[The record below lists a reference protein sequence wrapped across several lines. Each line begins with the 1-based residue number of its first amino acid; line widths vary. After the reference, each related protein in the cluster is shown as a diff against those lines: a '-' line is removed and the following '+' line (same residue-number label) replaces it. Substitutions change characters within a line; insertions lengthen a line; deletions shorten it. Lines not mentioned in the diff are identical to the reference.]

1 MIQNGAT
8 VVKQLPECREKW
20 QRRQFLS
27 EIRQLAHESYR
38 PQLIIDLTSEN
49 IARET
54 LDLLLKCVEQIES
67 SEGRVS
73 VAGASP
79 EAAVIFEL
87 TRLSSVMNVFPSLSE
102 AIGIEGSQ
110 PLEFP
115 GSTDANR
122 MVA

>member
-1 MIQNGAT
+1 MIQNGTT
-8 VVKQLPECREKW
+8 VVKQLPECYEKW
-20 QRRQFLS
+20 QRRQFLT
-27 EIRQLAHESYR
+27 EIRQLARESYR

-49 IARET
+49 IAPET
-54 LDLLLKCVEQIES
+54 LDLLLTCVEQIES

-87 TRLSSVMNVFPSLSE
+87 TQLSSVMNVFPSLSDV
-102 AIGIEGSQ
+102 IGIDGSQ